1 MRRPERVA
9 ARTNSTAQLLV
20 GEVVLAQEVDV
31 GPGEHGMAGDRGEE
45 GLLLPGVAQR
55 GELVLEVEVVPA
67 DDAVLDQPVAR
78 LGDLLT
84 FLLGLQELPRAAHR
98 HVTGE
103 AVGQLDPAE
112 LLLDRLPQGQIIE
125 IAQDEQ

>member
-1 MRRPERVA
+1 
-9 ARTNSTAQLLV
+9 
-20 GEVVLAQEVDV
+20 
-31 GPGEHGMAGDRGEE
+31 
-45 GLLLPGVAQR
+45 LPGVAEG

-78 LGDLLT
+78 LGELLLL
-84 FLLGLQELPRAAHR
+84 LLGLQELPRAAHG

-112 LLLDRLPQGQIIE
+112 LLLDRLP
-125 IAQDEQ
+125 